1 MKNKSVRVF
10 TVSSPLEDRL
20 RQSHPTGPPTR
31 RAIDP
36 FHLANTD
43 LFQRSS
49 SSPPQP
55 QNALGKPLTLRNCS
69 TVRPLT
75 PPKNSR
81 YGRLQE
87 SQKDNQK
94 PQTDLQPPRSL
105 KRAVSYSH
113 VHVFVK
119 FGRKVSG
126 HLAAAIIVAVVLR
139 DMVNVVE
146 DQAVPVQILHS
157 LQEAHIEE
165 HGSVKG
171 LAPALTPDKQ
181 SER

>member
-1 MKNKSVRVF
+1 MERKTRVLESQSV
-10 TVSSPLEDRL
+10 PLPRGHY
-20 RQSHPTGPPTR
+20 SGPIRPASLQR
-31 RAIDP
+31 E
-36 FHLANTD
+36 HLTPLQLENTD

-49 SSPPQP
+49 SSPPHP
-55 QNALGKPLTLRNCS
+55 QNAFGKPLTLRNCS

-87 SQKDNQK
+87 SQKNNHK

-105 KRAVSYSH
+105 KWVVPYSH

-126 HLAAAIIVAVVLR
+126 HLAAAIIVAVVFW
-139 DMVNVVE
+139 DVVNVVE
-146 DQAVPVQILHS
+146 DQAVPV
-157 LQEAHIEE
+157 
-165 HGSVKG
+165 
-171 LAPALTPDKQ
+171 
-181 SER
+181 